1 VKKRFRVISN
11 GTTSKDTTG
20 VTPGSYIVVKGD
32 YLKKIAKTLLGNE
45 SLWKSIY
52 EANKDVIK
60 NPDVIYPGMTLV
72 VPTTN

>member
-1 VKKRFRVISN
+1 
-11 GTTSKDTTG
+11 
-20 VTPGSYIVVKGD
+20 VKGD